1 MALIKESSKS
11 ASERPGLATGG
22 LVAAML
28 TAALI
33 SVFYLAWKVVRLPFV
48 PFDAFDWMARI
59 LPGQVLAAGIDAMIT
74 VIRAFNLGPTAA
86 AAKTAEHVMAIAG
99 MFFMGL
105 FGAVILFSIIRAVRG
120 RYAVYFGACLGNRPR
135 YPAPVDQSAGGS
147 DSQHGARVERDL
159 GRRGSLV
166 MGRDA
171 WLDRSA
177 TPGWWQHGSWCGTG
191 WSTCK
196 REYRRTD

>member
-1 MALIKESSKS
+1 MALIKQSSKR
-11 ASERPGLATGG
+11 ASERPGLTTGG

-33 SVFYLAWKVVRLPFV
+33 SVFYLAWKVVGLPFV

-59 LPGQVLAAGIDAMIT
+59 LPGQILAAGIDAMVT

-105 FGAVILFSIIRAVRG
+105 LVGTSLFSIIRAVRG
-120 RYAVYFGACLGNRPR
+120 RYAVILGHPPVLRYRSGIEKGGLKILSIDVKMSLNLVCHTFG
-135 YPAPVDQSAGGS
+135 
-147 DSQHGARVERDL
+147 RVMADF
-159 GRRGSLV
+159 
-166 MGRDA
+166 
-171 WLDRSA
+171 
-177 TPGWWQHGSWCGTG
+177 
-191 WSTCK
+191 
-196 REYRRTD
+196 